1 MPPPAGG
8 FAAMTMKTMKNKT
21 YVISIGGSLIVP
33 QEGVDWHFLKKFR
46 ALILEKIK
54 LGHKFF
60 LIAGGGIT
68 ARNYVAAA
76 SRVVKIERD
85 DLDWLGIHATRL
97 NAHLLRTIFRDQA
110 NPEIITNPT
119 FRLYSEK
126 NIMVAAGWRPGWST
140 DYVAAML
147 GQEYEIKTI
156 INLSNIDYVYDKDPN
171 KHHDAKIKT
180 KMAWPEFRKLVGNK
194 WSPSLNAPF
203 DPVASKKAEE
213 LKLEVVI
220 MNGKNI
226 ENLEC
231 YLAGEK
237 FKGTVIK

>member
-1 MPPPAGG
+1 MSR
-8 FAAMTMKTMKNKT
+8 KKT

-33 QEGVDWHFLKKFR
+33 PEGVDWHFLKNFR
-46 ALILEKIK
+46 SLILEKIK
-54 LGHKFF
+54 QGSKFF
-60 LIAGGGIT
+60 LIAGGGKT
-68 ARNYVAAA
+68 SRNYVEAA

-110 NPEIITNPT
+110 NPEIIKNPT

-126 NIMVAAGWRPGWST
+126 NIMVASGWKPGWST
-140 DYVAAML
+140 DYVATMIA
-147 GQEYEIKTI
+147 QEYDAKTI
-156 INLSNIDYVYDKDPN
+156 LNLSNIDYVYDKDPN
-171 KHHDAKIKT
+171 KHKDAKIKT
-180 KMAWPEFRKLVGNK
+180 KMNWVEFRKLVGNK

-203 DPVASKKAEE
+203 DPIASKKAQE
-213 LKLEVVI
+213 LGLEVII

-226 ENLEC
+226 ANLKNCLE
-231 YLAGEK
+231 GKK

>member
-1 MPPPAGG
+1 
-8 FAAMTMKTMKNKT
+8 MKNKT

-33 QEGVDWHFLKKFR
+33 PQGVDWHFLREFR
-46 ALILEKIK
+46 ALILKKIK
-54 LGHKFF
+54 QGCKFF

-76 SRVVKIERD
+76 SKVVKIKPD

-110 NPEIITNPT
+110 NPEIIKNPT
-119 FRLYSEK
+119 LRLESDK
-126 NIMVAAGWRPGWST
+126 AIIVASGWKPGWST
-140 DYVAAML
+140 DYVATMMAR
-147 GQEYEIKTI
+147 EYGARTI
-156 INLSNIDYVYDKDPN
+156 LNLSNIDYVYDKDPN
-171 KHHDAKIKT
+171 KHQDAKIRP
-180 KMAWPEFRKLVGNK
+180 KMTWPEFRKLVGNI
-194 WSPSLNAPF
+194 WSPALNAPF
-203 DPVASKKAEE
+203 DPIAARKAQE

-226 ENLEC
+226 KNLGN
-231 YLAGEK
+231 YLAGGK